1 MEQQAEILL
10 SILILRDQME
20 KTKLNL
26 KGTYSY
32 IRVDN
37 GNQTM
42 KISNSPVGLWFMGT
56 NTTNT
61 SGKGILN
68 HFKQLFFSFLLFYEL
83 NFFGFCTDSQ
93 YFVRQGTNKRKFFAF
108 STSICTHK
116 PQYMFWFPWS
126 TLKYIDKNTNY
137 HSNS

>member
-10 SILILRDQME
+10 SILNLRDQME

-56 NTTNT
+56 NS

-108 STSICTHK
+108 STSICTQWTTIR
-116 PQYMFWFPWS
+116 PAN
-126 TLKYIDKNTNY
+126 LKFTCFGS
-137 HSNS
+137 HGPP